1 MDYKRIQVLLLAFF
15 IVFDFYLLH
24 MLFLRV
30 ESTDSGTPS
39 QVTENIESSL
49 TSRGITFQSFSNK
62 KETKQII
69 QSDQSNFLADHLDQL
84 DHQTVRM
91 DKETLV
97 GTFDE
102 PVDLGLGLDNQSSGL
117 DEDQYRQL
125 YLNFLSKADWFI
137 NGDLYK
143 SYWYLPSDR
152 LLVLRMTS
160 LDGDVIV
167 DGSADLRLYFDE
179 NYKLVS
185 YTQTYQEGISQTD
198 TQYKTL
204 SEKEAMEILGRR
216 VETAIPDNS
225 TIISSRLAYFRS
237 SSVDGLNV
245 YSPAWEFIYSR
256 SDGSLRVVM
265 VDAVRGKV
273 VERSQLVSS

>member
-69 QSDQSNFLADHLDQL
+69 QSDQSNFLEDHLDQL

-225 TIISSRLAYFRS
+225 TIISSRLAYFKS

>member
-30 ESTDSGTPS
+30 ESTDPGTPS

-84 DHQTVRM
+84 DHQTARM

-125 YLNFLSKADWFI
+125 YLNFLSQEDWFI

-160 LDGDVIV
+160 LEGDVIV

-179 NYKLVS
+179 DYKLVS

-204 SEKEAMEILGRR
+204 SEKEAMEILGHR

>member
-30 ESTDSGTPS
+30 ESTDPGTPS

-84 DHQTVRM
+84 DHQTARM

-102 PVDLGLGLDNQSSGL
+102 PIDLGLGLDNQSSGL

-179 NYKLVS
+179 DYKLVS

>member
-30 ESTDSGTPS
+30 ESTDPGTPS

-84 DHQTVRM
+84 DHQTARM

-179 NYKLVS
+179 DYKLVS

>member
-84 DHQTVRM
+84 DHQTARM

-179 NYKLVS
+179 DYKLVS

>member
-30 ESTDSGTPS
+30 ESTDPGTPS

-84 DHQTVRM
+84 DHQTARM

-179 NYKLVS
+179 DYKLVS

-256 SDGSLRVVM
+256 SDLSLIHI
-265 VDAVRGKV
+265 
-273 VERSQLVSS
+273 